1 MKFSKEII
9 TGITTVAAIGL
20 LVVGVN
26 FLKGGSFFGGDDI
39 YYAYFPSSGGVTPAT
54 SVYVNQ
60 VEIGKVLEVEY
71 VGGKDSLKMV
81 KMKFNIQKEGFKI
94 PKGSIIEAGGIDLFS
109 KGIIVKM
116 NGDISQ
122 GYYKPGENSRP
133 IQGEVSVDMVSQ
145 VQAYADPITQQLQ
158 TMMGSVDNMV
168 RGVKSF
174 WDETATSEI
183 EASMREVKIAIKK
196 FGSAAEQIEAM
207 VGDERV
213 KISRIMS
220 NVQSITET
228 LKESDDQVKHILG
241 NVKTVTDEMTT
252 LDFKSVI
259 EDAQKTL
266 ESVNAVLDAATNG
279 NGTLAKLVNDEAL
292 YNELVETNTDLQR
305 LLKDLQLHPERYIH
319 FSVIGGKTKGANFTP
334 EEEQELKDF
343 VDERKG
349 GN

>member
-20 LVVGVN
+20 LVVGIN

-54 SVYVNQ
+54 SVYINQ

-71 VGGKDSLKMV
+71 MVGEQDSSKMV
-81 KMKFNIQKEGFKI
+81 RMKFNIQKEGFKI
-94 PKGSIIEAGGIDLFS
+94 PKGTILEAGGIDLFS
-109 KGIIVKM
+109 KGIIVKVSP
-116 NGDISQ
+116 DISQ
-122 GYYKPGENSRP
+122 GYYKPGSS
-133 IQGEVSVDMVSQ
+133 IQGEVSVDIVSQ
-145 VQAYADPITQQLQ
+145 VEAYADPITQKLQ
-158 TMMGSVDNMV
+158 VMMGSIDNMV
-168 RGVKSF
+168 KGVSSF

-196 FGSAAEQIEAM
+196 FGSAAEQIEAL

-228 LKESDDQVKHILG
+228 LKESDDQVKHILS

-292 YNELVETNTDLQR
+292 YNELVETNIDLQR
-305 LLKDLQLHPERYIH
+305 LLKDIQLHPERYIH
-319 FSVIGGKTKGANFTP
+319 FSVIGGKTKGANFSP
-334 EEEQELKDF
+334 DEEQELKE
-343 VDERKG
+343 VVKER
-349 GN
+349 NN